1 LASGTCP
8 ALDLYGSTHG
18 NGSAGIEDLPS
29 GILQFLLEVTDAC
42 YVVADVLLIG
52 RKFYPAFM
60 EADLAMGWLFFFTG
74 AKLCPRDAYII
85 FILLRMIIIKIYAI
99 RHPPRVFVFAFG
111 GSKSFAFR
119 RLTSC

>member
-1 LASGTCP
+1 MSGTCP

-60 EADLAMGWLFFFTG
+60 EADLAMGWLFFSLEQT
-74 AKLCPRDAYII
+74 
-85 FILLRMIIIKIYAI
+85 
-99 RHPPRVFVFAFG
+99 FAQG
-111 GSKSFAFR
+111 MHT
-119 RLTSC
+119 LYLYY